1 MSGTAMIPE
10 SQGRRGTL
18 RWSAGGGIIGVFR
31 GLALSGLMLAGL
43 LLLLVPLVAVILT
56 AVGAGVLIV
65 GNGAVPDHRF
75 LTGLALLAAGL
86 GIGRFLVPAALL
98 ALRRLANQVRR
109 LAGEWSGVPI
119 AVPYLPPPGPGDGR
133 LLFRQRLMWLASDP
147 ATWRDML
154 WALVNACAGWV
165 LAALPAILAGTG
177 LIAFIYPAV
186 RPPTSEAASTFTV
199 KPGGPA
205 IPAPAFPGHDRT
217 VLLLIGIAFVLAG
230 VASAQWLL
238 RAYFGLAGSMLAPT
252 GQAELAQRVSHL
264 AQTRSETL
272 DGGAAEIRR
281 IERDLHDGAQARLVA
296 MGMTLGAA
304 EELVESSPEAARALL
319 AEARESSARALA
331 ELRALVRG
339 IHPPVLADRG
349 LADAVR
355 ALALDSGLNVEVAGA
370 LPGRPQAPVESAA
383 YFAVSELLA
392 NVSKHASARQ
402 TWIDMRH
409 ERGLLRV
416 DVIDDGH
423 GGADPAQG
431 SGLHGIERRLAA
443 FDGILALN
451 SPPGG
456 PTVVTMEVPCAL
468 SSPKTSSC

>member
-10 SQGRRGTL
+10 TQGRRGTL

-31 GLALSGLMLAGL
+31 GLALSGLTLAGL
-43 LLLLVPLVAVILT
+43 VLLLVPLLAVILT
-56 AVGAGVLIV
+56 AVGAGVLVV

-98 ALRRLANQVRR
+98 ALRGLANQIRR

-119 AVPYLPPPGPGDGR
+119 AVPYQPPPALGDGGLR
-133 LLFRQRLMWLASDP
+133 FRQRLMWLASDP

-154 WALVNACAGWV
+154 WALVNACVGWV
-165 LAALPAILAGTG
+165 LAALPAILVGSG

-186 RPPTSEAASTFTV
+186 RPRTGDAASAFTV

-205 IPAPAFPGHDRT
+205 IPAPAFPGNDRAA
-217 VLLLIGIAFVLAG
+217 LLLIGTAFVLAG

-355 ALALDSGLNVEVAGA
+355 ALALDSGLNVEVTGA

-423 GGADPAQG
+423 GGVDPAQG

-456 PTVVTMEVPCAL
+456 PTVATMEIPCAL